1 MSYSSNQDALQS
13 QLPISIELPEDQKE
27 FRFKV
32 NDLYQKIASS
42 VNAKEGGLYVPEEK
56 TTGQQYFDILNP
68 QKNKNVYRMVVDF
81 GALPNTTSK
90 SVAHNIIGWDENFR
104 LTRSYGAATDPVAFE
119 GLPIPN
125 DGILLLINSTNVIVT
140 TTSDRTS
147 FTETTIVIEYT
158 KAGA

>member
-1 MSYSSNQDALQS
+1 MSYSSDQEALQS
-13 QLPISIELPEDQKE
+13 QLPISIELPEDDKE

-42 VNAKEGGLYVPEEK
+42 LNSKEGGLYLPEEK
-56 TTGQQYFDILNP
+56 TTGQQYFDTLNP

-90 SVAHNIIGWDENFR
+90 SVAHNIQGWNENFR
-104 LTRSYGAATDPVAFE
+104 LTRAYGAATDPVA
-119 GLPIPN
+119 LQAVPIPN
-125 DGILLLINSTNVIVT
+125 DGILLLINSTNAIVT
-140 TTSDRTS
+140 TTSDRS
-147 FTETTIVIEYT
+147 AFTDSTITIEYT